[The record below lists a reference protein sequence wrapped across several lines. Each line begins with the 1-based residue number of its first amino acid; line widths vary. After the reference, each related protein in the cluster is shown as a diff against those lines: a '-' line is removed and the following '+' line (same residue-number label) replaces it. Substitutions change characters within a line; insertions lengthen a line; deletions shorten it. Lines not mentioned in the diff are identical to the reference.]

1 MKDIVIVTIQELTTL
16 FGVIIPSILT
26 YLTNKKIKTLD
37 NVKNYFEDKMES
49 NRHEDIARHQ
59 ETLDKLEE
67 LTEIVDWNDIDTV
80 RNRIVAFD
88 NLCRL
93 DKNFKSIKEYQ
104 YKTYFKD
111 EDKWTSYHNKYPE
124 LNGEINL
131 AIENI
136 REHYRKFK
144 EL

>member
-1 MKDIVIVTIQELTTL
+1 MKDIIIVSIPVLSTI
-16 FGVIIPSILT
+16 VPSILT
-26 YLTNKKIKTLD
+26 YLTNRKIRTLD
-37 NVKNYFEDKMES
+37 NVKKEFETKMEA
-49 NRHEDIARHQ
+49 NRQEDIARHQ
-59 ETLDKLEE
+59 ETLEKIAKLSE
-67 LTEIVDWNDIDTV
+67 TVDWNDIDTV

-93 DKNFKSIKEYQ
+93 DKKFTSIKEYQ

-111 EDKWTSYHNKYPE
+111 EDKWKMYHKKYPE
-124 LNGEINL
+124 LNGEINM

-136 REHYRKFK
+136 REHYKKYK

>member
-1 MKDIVIVTIQELTTL
+1 MKDIIIVSIPVLSA
-16 FGVIIPSILT
+16 VIPSILT
-26 YLTNKKIKTLD
+26 YITNRKISTLD
-37 NVKNYFEDKMES
+37 NVKKDFEEKIEK
-49 NRHEDIARHQ
+49 NRQEYIIRHQ
-59 ETLDKLEE
+59 ETLDKFDE
-67 LTEIVDWNDIDTV
+67 LTKIVDWNDIDTL

-111 EDKWTSYHNKYPE
+111 EDKWILYHQKYPE

-136 REHYRKFK
+136 REHYKKFK
-144 EL
+144 EQ

>member
-1 MKDIVIVTIQELTTL
+1 MKEIIIVSIPVLSA
-16 FGVIIPSILT
+16 VIPSILT
-26 YLTNKKIKTLD
+26 YLTNRKISTLD
-37 NVKNYFEDKMES
+37 NVKKEFETTIENNKQ
-49 NRHEDIARHQ
+49 EDIARHQ
-59 ETLDKLEE
+59 ETLDKLAE
-67 LTEIVDWNDIDTV
+67 LTKTVDWNDIDTV

-93 DKNFKSIKEYQ
+93 DKKFTSIKEYQ

-111 EDKWTSYHNKYPE
+111 EDKWKMYHEKYPE

-136 REHYRKFK
+136 REHYKKYK
-144 EL
+144 EQ

>member
-1 MKDIVIVTIQELTTL
+1 MKEILLVSIPVIGTA
-16 FGVIIPSILT
+16 IIPSILT

-37 NVKNYFEDKMES
+37 SVKKDFEDKMES
-49 NRHEDIARHQ
+49 NKQEDIARHQ
-59 ETLDKLEE
+59 ETLDKIAE
-67 LTEIVDWNDIDTV
+67 LSETVDWNDIDTV

-93 DKNFKSIKEYQ
+93 DKKFTSIKEYQ

-111 EDKWTSYHNKYPE
+111 EDKWKMYHAKYKN
-124 LNGEINL
+124 LNGEIDL

-136 REHYRKFK
+136 REHYKKYK

>member
-1 MKDIVIVTIQELTTL
+1 MKEIIIVSIPVLSTIV
-16 FGVIIPSILT
+16 PSILT
-26 YLTNKKIKTLD
+26 YLTNRKIKTLD
-37 NVKNYFEDKMES
+37 TVKKDFETKMEA
-49 NRHEDIARHQ
+49 NKQEDIARHQ
-59 ETLDKLEE
+59 ETLDKLAE
-67 LTEIVDWNDIDTV
+67 LSETVDWNDIDTV

-93 DKNFKSIKEYQ
+93 DKKFTSIKEYQ

-111 EDKWTSYHNKYPE
+111 EDKWKMYHEKYPE
-124 LNGEINL
+124 LNGEINM

-136 REHYRKFK
+136 REHYKKYK